1 LKGRGKGMKCK
12 EIELLLAEYYENSL
26 DPDERKRVEQ
36 HLTECESCRLK
47 QKEIEQTYQL
57 LEKESVSQP
66 EESFWTNFLPQVRS
80 RIEAEEKPRLTLF
93 PKPRLAFA
101 LISAVVVV
109 ALSFFL
115 FTPDKKNLE
124 KLRTESMVETTLPE
138 SDLSSYADQLAEIL
152 SSQEDQ
158 SLPLE
163 TFLSSGGRGDMELTE
178 KILDE
183 DYLSQRNLN
192 SILNE
197 LSLEELKRLE
207 ESIKTLQIGDIL

>member
-1 LKGRGKGMKCK
+1 MKGRGKGMKCK

>member
-1 LKGRGKGMKCK
+1 MKCK